1 MTRISWTIQGTGKG
15 LDIYYNFPHMTEDF
29 DATVPRAPFEAI
41 KNAPSFGSIVTS
53 PEGAGVIID
62 ETEVGSRK
70 MFKIVPL
77 DKPDQE
83 PVDVDVT
90 APIEKMDHKKVDRG
104 TLQGHI
110 DALQHRIKTRE
121 AEMALAQDATV
132 MDAIHI
138 DHLRTS
144 KRVLEQLRDQ
154 V

>member
-1 MTRISWTIQGTGKG
+1 M
-15 LDIYYNFPHMTEDF
+15 NEDF

-41 KNAPSFGSIVTS
+41 KNAPGFGSIVTS
-53 PEGAGVIID
+53 PEGVGVIID
-62 ETEVGSRK
+62 VTEVGSRK

-90 APIEKMDHKKVDRG
+90 ASIKKMDSKNVDRG

-110 DALQHRIKTRE
+110 DALQRRIETGE
-121 AEMALAQDATV
+121 TEIALAPDAHI